1 MERRRTVLTRP
12 RQSHPSIPFL
22 VFFLFESTFGNS
34 HIYQLKSW
42 SPWSVNIFHFFFQ
55 MEKFQTG
62 EAWVIFT
69 RPPLA
74 WTPSD
79 LSGPS
84 LVYYYASWRL
94 FPLFFWVLMF
104 FESGCDSVGHDAD
117 RLEQKQ
123 DVGQILH
130 QNFFYELASH
140 HQFKDPVM
148 FQSSVKPGALGP
160 PDASLDPFRWF
171 IILQLEK
178 ILRGKLGGFW
188 VRKKGHQ
195 FDPLRM
201 DWTTQIFWTCDIFMS
216 LISGYVH
223 EGAACFFSEKNSQ
236 LCKFSGNFQQTL
248 NKWGW

>member
-1 MERRRTVLTRP
+1 ME
-12 RQSHPSIPFL
+12 SL
-22 VFFLFESTFGNS
+22 VCQHF
-34 HIYQLKSW
+34 
-42 SPWSVNIFHFFFQ
+42 PFFFQ

-94 FPLFFWVLMF
+94 FPRFFWVLMF
-104 FESGCDSVGHDAD
+104 FERGCDSVGHDAD

-160 PDASLDPFRWF
+160 PDAFGPFSVVHNPSAW
-171 IILQLEK
+171 K
-178 ILRGKLGGFW
+178 NPPGKLGGFW

-223 EGAACFFSEKNSQ
+223 EGAACFFPEKTAS
-236 LCKFSGNFQQTL
+236 CASFQETSSKHQI
-248 NKWGW
+248 NGGDSFI